1 MLNRKERY
9 DYKNVENTDT
19 YNDKQKKSKLN
30 LPLLI
35 LLVMILGIIAVVY
48 IGQTVKITQLNY
60 KANNLEDE
68 LSQLQEKRQQ
78 LKVKT
83 ASESSLSNI
92 EKIAKNK
99 LNMVEPDNS
108 QIIVL
113 NNSNEEK
120 QTEPQK
126 DNGIITTFNKLY
138 NKLRTVEADSP

>member
-60 KANNLEDE
+60 KAKNLEDE